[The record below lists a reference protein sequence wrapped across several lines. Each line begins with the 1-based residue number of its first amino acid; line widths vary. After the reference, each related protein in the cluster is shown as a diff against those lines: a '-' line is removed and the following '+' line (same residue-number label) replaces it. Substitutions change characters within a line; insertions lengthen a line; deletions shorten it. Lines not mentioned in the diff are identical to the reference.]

1 MEQIIKYKAFDGTIF
16 ENEDE
21 CKAYEKMRVQEKIDS
36 LKNSSQWLKQFYII
50 LEQIHDICTNI
61 ECNSCPWRDG
71 TDCLFTKPF
80 NLNMEKLKK
89 SMEIESGENV

>member
-1 MEQIIKYKAFDGTIF
+1 MEPIIKYKAFDSTVF

-21 CKAYEKMRVQEKIDS
+21 CRAYEKMRIQEKIDS
-36 LKNSSQWLKQFYII
+36 IKSNSQWLKQFYII
-50 LEQIHDICTNI
+50 LKQIRDICTNI

-80 NLNMEKLKK
+80 HFNIEKFEK
-89 SMEIESGENV
+89 SMEIEGEEDV